1 MAEEEC
7 SQASLRAQEAIRLDH
22 RRQAKIAAEKIEDE
36 TASVKEETVVEVE
49 KETETKEDEV
59 TEKIEVEDN
68 KKE

>member
-1 MAEEEC
+1 
-7 SQASLRAQEAIRLDH
+7 
-22 RRQAKIAAEKIEDE
+22 
-36 TASVKEETVVEVE
+36 VVEVE